1 MKKRAKKSLSQ
12 NFIRDKNICKKI
24 VSLTNVKNKIILEV
38 GPGYG
43 FLTDVILESKPKKII
58 LIEKDYYLFNQLKDK
73 YQKFNNVKI
82 INEDILNVKLN
93 KFKNLNIISNL
104 PYNIST
110 KIILHLFKFN
120 KNINEMIFM
129 LQKEVAYKF
138 DYILPGMNK
147 YKFLTFIVSKYSKCF
162 DVSSNVFIPKPKV
175 KSTVV
180 KFALY
185 KNKKN
190 NIKKTERFCK
200 DIFKNVRK
208 KIYKNIKLKNNNL
221 DILNKRVNELSIK
234 ELLNIYNFF

>member
-12 NFIRDKNICKKI
+12 NFIKDKNICKKI
-24 VSLTNVKNKIILEV
+24 TNLTNIKDKIILEV

-43 FLTDVILESKPKKII
+43 FLTDVILESKPKQII

-73 YQKFNNVKI
+73 YREFDNIKV
-82 INEDILNVKLN
+82 INDDILNIKLN
-93 KFKNLNIISNL
+93 KFKNLKIISNL

-147 YKFLTFIVSKYSKCF
+147 YKFLTSIVSKYTKCF

-180 KFALY
+180 KFVLH

-190 NIKKTERFCK
+190 NIQNAERFCK
-200 DIFKNVRK
+200 NIFKNVRK
-208 KIYKNIKLKNNNL
+208 KIYKNIRLKKNNL
-221 DILNKRVNELSIK
+221 DILNKRVNELNIE